1 MAFRIFVLVDCKLGS
16 YGELFD
22 FFERERFTR
31 YYNVKYTEF
40 FFRDLHKES
49 GMMSIVSIWNKY

>member
-16 YGELFD
+16 YGELL
-22 FFERERFTR
+22 RSTSL
-31 YYNVKYTEF
+31 NVNASLGIIMCKYTEF

-49 GMMSIVSIWNKY
+49 GMMSIVSI